1 MTQDSVGPKPQ
12 MEGAGKGSNSLI
24 IAGEGDR
31 QDLPALSN
39 LQCDGRAPAHAELC
53 PQGPGANQE

>member
-1 MTQDSVGPKPQ
+1 